1 MPLPRPLNFKSFSWN
16 QTSEYQTTDTNPISS
31 LPAVSAETMATI
43 GTLLRRCHRV
53 LTEIPRLTPQLTSQ
67 LARKPFHPHHPRLL
81 TTSTTSTALTG
92 LSQPLPEAAPRT
104 RLTPLSPS
112 YYTGS
117 PEYYDNFLALQDLLR
132 SHEALPTIHGDD
144 APEVQWKTIEE
155 YRLIVGDRV
164 KPSRYNKVI
173 HILDRLN
180 RIDPAIMPAE
190 TKAALALYTRPANQA
205 LGRQI
210 ERTPD
215 NFGRA
220 YAIGRRKTAVA
231 RVFLVEGEGQ
241 ALVNGMPVNK
251 KFSRLHDRESVL
263 WPLIVTNRVDKYNV
277 FAVVR
282 GGGMTGQAEACT
294 LAIARALRIHEPA
307 LKHALREGGE
317 FFVPFSF
324 SFKGCC

>member
-1 MPLPRPLNFKSFSWN
+1 
-16 QTSEYQTTDTNPISS
+16 
-31 LPAVSAETMATI
+31 MATT
-43 GTLLRRCHRV
+43 GTFLRRCHRA

-67 LARKPFHPHHPRLL
+67 LPRKPFHPHRPRLL
-81 TTSTTSTALTG
+81 TTSTDTITAAAALTS
-92 LSQPLPEAAPRT
+92 LSQPLPEVAPRT

-117 PEYYDNFLALQDLLR
+117 PEYYDNLLALQDLLR
-132 SHEALPTIHGDD
+132 SHQALPTIHGDD
-144 APEVQWKTIEE
+144 APEVRWKTIDE

-190 TKAALALYTRPANQA
+190 TKTALALYMRPANAA
-205 LGRQI
+205 LGRQV
-210 ERTPD
+210 ERTTD

-231 RVFLVEGEGQ
+231 RVFLVEGEGE

-263 WPLIVTNRVDKYNV
+263 WPLIVTNRVDRYNV
-277 FAVVR
+277 FAVVK
-282 GGGMTGQAEACT
+282 GGGLTGQAEACT

-307 LKHALREGGE
+307 LKHALREGGGFS
-317 FFVPFSF
+317 FFLFPFSVF
-324 SFKGCC
+324 EIC